1 MLVLADL
8 LTAEDLGLTLVA
20 GGADALAR
28 EVAGAH
34 SIDVEAPTRFLER
47 HWVMLTTGMRLR
59 GSAAA
64 QRALI
69 SELDAAGIS
78 ALGIG
83 LGLVFQRVPRALVE
97 EARSRSFPLFTVP
110 LETAFRDIEGYV
122 ARSSLSS
129 DLHSY
134 QRLTSIQRHLVDAL
148 REPEPRQAMVARLA
162 RMLDAGVLVLDGP
175 SAGAVPDA
183 ERVRLRVAER
193 EFEDDG
199 WHVVTVPIPPSGWLA
214 VAARRRVPLARAAA
228 AATVPLLAAT
238 ERLAEH
244 AREQERAVRAA
255 LFDELLELTP
265 GAETRGLAARAAS
278 FGVTFPA
285 RVWVAKDGAAAPGAA
300 GAAPAGLVTRR
311 GERVVALVPDGAAT
325 TGAAGRAVPDVTGVP
340 RSYRDAVLAH
350 ERGFPAYEAF
360 DLPALLLA
368 EADPELVRPRVDA
381 LLDPLPAPVLDA
393 LKEFFA
399 RDQDVNAAAA
409 ALHVHPN
416 TLRYRLG
423 RVEALLG
430 RSLRSPATIAELML
444 ALSTRAS

>member
-1 MLVLADL
+1 M
-8 LTAEDLGLTLVA
+8 
-20 GGADALAR
+20 
-28 EVAGAH
+28 
-34 SIDVEAPTRFLER
+34 
-47 HWVMLTTGMRLR
+47 
-59 GSAAA
+59 
-64 QRALI
+64 
-69 SELDAAGIS
+69 
-78 ALGIG
+78 
-83 LGLVFQRVPRALVE
+83 
-97 EARSRSFPLFTVP
+97 P

-183 ERVRLRVAER
+183 ERVRRRVAER

-285 RVWVAKDGAAAPGAA
+285 RVWVANDGAAAPGAA

-325 TGAAGRAVPDVTGVP
+325 TARPGAPCPT
-340 RSYRDAVLAH
+340 
-350 ERGFPAYEAF
+350 
-360 DLPALLLA
+360 
-368 EADPELVRPRVDA
+368 
-381 LLDPLPAPVLDA
+381 
-393 LKEFFA
+393 
-399 RDQDVNAAAA
+399 
-409 ALHVHPN
+409 
-416 TLRYRLG
+416 
-423 RVEALLG
+423 
-430 RSLRSPATIAELML
+430 SPASRGPTATQSSRTS
-444 ALSTRAS
+444 AGSRRTRRSTCRRSCWPKRTPSSCARAWMRCWTRCPRRCWTR

>member
-47 HWVMLTTGMRLR
+47 HWVMLTAGMRLR

-69 SELDAAGIS
+69 AELDEAGIS

-110 LETAFRDIEGYV
+110 LETAFRDIAGYV

-148 REPEPRQAMVARLA
+148 REPEPREAMVARLA

-183 ERVRLRVAER
+183 ERVRRRVAER

-228 AATVPLLAAT
+228 AAAVPLLAAT

-255 LFDELLELTP
+255 LLDELLELTP
-265 GAETRGLAARAAS
+265 GAETRGLAARVAS

-285 RVWVAKDGAAAPGAA
+285 RIVLAEQGR
-300 GAAPAGLVTRR
+300 LVTRHR
-311 GERVVALVPDGAAT
+311 GRWVALVDDEGPIG
-325 TGAAGRAVPDVTGVP
+325 GRPIHGVEGVP

-350 ERGFPAYEAF
+350 ERGLPAYEAF

-368 EADPELVRPRVDA
+368 DADPELVRPRVDA

-399 RDQDVNAAAA
+399 RDQDVSAAAA